1 MKKENGFIDMFT
13 IILLTTMA
21 VAITV
26 AYNVALPLEV
36 GVGVLA
42 QAEVSREENKKE
54 TVYEQAMQAM
64 TATISQYYQDAY
76 VAFDKETVDVGID
89 IAEYVYN
96 DMQTEGVYQNS
107 LPTNYKIADPTI
119 SGSYV
124 YFTIIVDSIEVYN
137 ETFDGNTQ
145 NVTISE

>member
-26 AYNVALPLEV
+26 AYNFASLD
-36 GVGVLA
+36 VGVLA

-137 ETFDGNTQ
+137 ATFDGNTQ
-145 NVTISE
+145 DVTISE